1 MPLDSTV
8 TLLENRRLG
17 PAAFIASFRSEPLAS
32 QTQPGQFVML
42 GFPAS
47 TEPLLR
53 RPYSIYRVGRPG
65 GAPDTCE
72 IQYKVVGQG
81 TARLASLGAGESVS
95 CLGPLGSPFLP
106 PPPGATPLL
115 VAGGIGIAGLLHQAV
130 HLVALGARPRLLFGC
145 RSAEDL
151 PLVEGFEALGI
162 PTEVATEDG
171 SAGRRGLV
179 TALLE
184 AHLPPATPEAPAGGA
199 GAGERANPRGLAV
212 EVYACGPAPMLSAV
226 ARQTAG
232 RAGCQVSVESP
243 MACGFGVCLGC
254 VVETAHGEGFGR
266 FVRAC
271 VEGPVFRAEAL
282 KW

>member
-17 PAAFIASFRSEPLAS
+17 PAAYIASFRSEALARD
-32 QTQPGQFVML
+32 TQPGQFVMI
-42 GFPAS
+42 GFPAG

-53 RPYSIYRVGRPG
+53 RPYSVYRVGRPG
-65 GAPDTCE
+65 TPPDTCE
-72 IQYKVVGQG
+72 VQYKVVGQG
-81 TARLASLGAGESVS
+81 TARLASLRAGEPIA
-95 CLGPLGSPFLP
+95 CLGPLGSGFQA

-130 HLVALGARPRLLFGC
+130 RLASSGRGPRLLFGC
-145 RSAEDL
+145 RSAEDV
-151 PLVEGFEALGI
+151 PLAEGFEALGI
-162 PTEVATEDG
+162 PTEIATEDG

-184 AHLPPATPEAPAGGA
+184 EHLARP
-199 GAGERANPRGLAV
+199 AV
-212 EVYACGPAPMLSAV
+212 EVYACGPAPMLRAV
-226 ARQTAG
+226 ARQAAG

>member
-1 MPLDSTV
+1 MCYASAPMPLDSTV

-17 PAAFIASFRSEPLAS
+17 PAAFVAAFRSEALARE
-32 QTQPGQFVML
+32 TRPGQFVMI
-42 GFPAS
+42 GFPAG

-53 RPYSIYRVGRPG
+53 RPYSVYRVGRPG
-65 GAPDTCE
+65 STPDTCE
-72 IQYKVVGQG
+72 VQYKVIGQG
-81 TARLASLGAGESVS
+81 TARLASLRAGEPIS
-95 CLGPLGSPFLP
+95 CLGPLGTGFLP
-106 PPPGATPLL
+106 PPPAATPLL

-130 HLVALGARPRLLFGC
+130 HLVAGGGRPRLLFGC
-145 RSAEDL
+145 RTAEDL
-151 PLVEGFEALGI
+151 PLTEGFEALGI
-162 PTEVATEDG
+162 PAEIATEDG

-184 AHLPPATPEAPAGGA
+184 EHLAGPATA
-199 GAGERANPRGLAV
+199 
-212 EVYACGPAPMLSAV
+212 EVYACGPAPMLRAV
-226 ARQTAG
+226 ARQAAG

-266 FVRAC
+266 YVRAC